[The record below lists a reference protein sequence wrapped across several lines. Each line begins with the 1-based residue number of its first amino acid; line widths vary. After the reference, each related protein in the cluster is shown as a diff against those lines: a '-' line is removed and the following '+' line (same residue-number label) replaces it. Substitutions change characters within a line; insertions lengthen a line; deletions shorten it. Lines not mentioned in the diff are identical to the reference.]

1 MGEVEVKKILSEKLD
16 FSNEQIDDLDIFC
29 EELIKFNNSYN
40 LISRST
46 VTDIW
51 SRHILD
57 SAQINKHINF
67 NINGILSDL
76 GTGAGLP
83 GIVLAIYNRNPSFH
97 VKLYEKSKVK
107 CQFLQKIGDILDLRV
122 EIINR
127 NVKEILISSD
137 YVVCRAYKKLEEIM
151 RVSREIIKVNHRLIV
166 LKGKSAEDEIKMLSE
181 KLEYRYDL
189 VDSITSKESKI
200 ILIDVKK

>member
-1 MGEVEVKKILSEKLD
+1 MGEAEVKRILSEELN

-29 EELIKFNNSYN
+29 QELIKFNNSYN

-46 VTDIW
+46 VADIW

-67 NINGILSDL
+67 NINAILSDL

-107 CQFLQKIGDILDLRV
+107 CQFLQKVADILDLKV

-127 NVKEILISSD
+127 NVNEISIISD

-181 KLEYRYDL
+181 KLESRYEL